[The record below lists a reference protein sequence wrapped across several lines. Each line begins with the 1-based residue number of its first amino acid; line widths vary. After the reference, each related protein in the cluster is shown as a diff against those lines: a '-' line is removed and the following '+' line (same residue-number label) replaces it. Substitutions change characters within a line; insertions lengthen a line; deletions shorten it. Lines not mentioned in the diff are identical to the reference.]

1 MTTTTILAIAAI
13 ILLGAYSWYVT
24 LIKKRN
30 KAKEA
35 LSSVDV
41 FLRQR
46 FDLIPNILAI
56 AQKYMQHEKLLLEE
70 VTRLR
75 TQAGKTYDPNN
86 APDVLQH
93 LQSSD
98 LLNTR
103 FSQLMLA
110 VENYPDLK
118 ANQTMLE
125 AMQTNN
131 EVEGHIAAARRFYN
145 ASVTSLN
152 NSVEIFP
159 GNLIASA
166 VGVTKMPFYE
176 TDAASKEPVKAS
188 QLLS

>member
-1 MTTTTILAIAAI
+1 MSTALAIMG
-13 ILLGAYSWYVT
+13 ILLVGMYSWYVT

-30 KAKEA
+30 KALEA
-35 LSSVDV
+35 LSGVDV

-56 AQKYMQHEKLLLEE
+56 AQKYMQHEKSLLEE
-70 VTRLR
+70 VTSLR
-75 TQAGKTYDPNN
+75 AKADQNYDPKSRQQ
-86 APDVLQH
+86 VSEH
-93 LQSSD
+93 LQASD
-98 LLNTR
+98 LLNAR

-145 ASVTSLN
+145 ASVTTLN
-152 NSVEIFP
+152 NAVEIFP
-159 GNLIASA
+159 GNLIARM

-176 TDAASKEPVKAS
+176 TDALSKEPIKAS
-188 QLLS
+188 QIFSS